1 MKRLITITV
10 AATIV
15 LLLVSLTH
23 GHAPSR
29 HIAAAAA
36 SSAATSEPAD
46 VARTYLT
53 ALLTGDLSTA
63 EANSTPLLAKQLA
76 GQPPRLGSFDEVPTL
91 SLLTLDQ
98 QATWTDLAVEMH
110 WPDGRIAALRV
121 QLTLLNGRWL
131 FARVQP

>member
-29 HIAAAAA
+29 PSAAAAVDPT
-36 SSAATSEPAD
+36 ATSEPAD

-53 ALLTGDLSTA
+53 SLLTGDLSTA
-63 EANSTPLLAKQLA
+63 EVNSTPLLATQLA
-76 GQPPRLGSFDEVPTL
+76 KQPPRPGSFDEVPTL

-98 QATWTDLAVEMH
+98 EATSTDLAVEMH
-110 WPDGRIAALRV
+110 WPVGRIAALRV
-121 QLTLLNGRWL
+121 QLTLLNGRWVV
-131 FARVQP
+131 AGVQP